1 MHFIVI
7 CVLHH
12 KQKMRIIWLF
22 SITIVTILCI
32 RTIPVYSQCLEDQR
46 SLLLQLQNSLKFN
59 PAISVKLVNWTP
71 SKDCCDW
78 KGVTCDQAGHVTGLD
93 LNSEFI
99 SDGIDQSSSLF
110 SLQFLESLNLANNS
124 FNWKQI
130 PSSFGNLISLKYLN
144 LSNAGFGGQIPIGL
158 SCLKRL
164 ATLDL
169 SALFFPDPYLP
180 GTARLQLENPN
191 LLTLIQNLT
200 GLRNLYLDGIN
211 ISAQG
216 SEWCQAISSS
226 LPNLQVLSMSNCYL
240 SGPIDSSL
248 LKLQSLSE
256 IHLGSNDLSVPVP
269 EFFANFTNLTALRL
283 SYANLYGTFPEKI
296 FQVPTL
302 QTLDLSENIK
312 LQGSLPEFL
321 QNGSLQNLV
330 LFDTNFSGRLLDS
343 ISNLRNLSRIDLSH
357 CNFSGTIPNSMANL
371 SQLVYL
377 DLSSNNFTGS
387 IPSFQM
393 SKNLTYV
400 DLSHNALTG
409 SVPSTHFEGLSNL
422 ENIHLAYNSFSGSI
436 PSSLFSLPS
445 MQKIRL
451 SVNQFGGQVAG
462 FLNGSLSPLNTL
474 DLSSNKLQGPIPTYF
489 FDFGRLNVLSLSFN
503 NFSGTIQLEWIQS
516 LENLVRLDLS
526 YNRLIVNANVNISSL
541 SSFPQLNILRL
552 ASCKLQKFPPLV
564 NQSTIT
570 QLDLSDNQISGEI
583 PDWIWNITSGYLV
596 YLNLSCNLL
605 VGMLRQYNFTSL
617 SVIDL
622 HSNQLHGEIPIPSQS
637 VMYVDYSSNNFSS
650 SIPAEI
656 GNSLTL
662 ALFFSLSNN
671 NLTGVIPLSI
681 CNSTN
686 LQVLDLSSNRLSGTI
701 PQCLIESCSV
711 TLEVLNLRNNILIGN
726 ISGTFPEI
734 CALKTLNFNGNQLD
748 GQIPQSLANCT
759 NLEVLN
765 LGYNTISDK
774 FPCFLKNS
782 SHLRVLNLRSN
793 RFQGGIQCGG
803 DQFNSWPRLQIIDLA
818 LNYFTGPLPKNS
830 FLHWKAMMVDEGN
843 GQSKLDHLRYEFLYL
858 DHFYYQDTV
867 TVTMKGQQWEL
878 VKILAIFKSIDFS
891 SNNFEGEIPDIVGG
905 LKYLYVLNLSYN
917 ALTGDIPLSLGNLT
931 QLGSLDLSCN
941 KLSGSIPEQLASLS
955 FLSFLNLSYNHLVGR
970 IPIGTQI
977 QTFSETSFE
986 GNIGLCGLPLNTNC
1000 IDVQMPAGVLPLT
1013 PDEDGDL
1020 DFEPGIYV
1028 SVAFGF
1034 VVGLGSFIG
1043 ALALCKRWRQWYY
1056 KHVDQGL
1063 ERTFHLEE
1071 RRRRRNRRKRA
1082 YRDPIRRL

>member
-1 MHFIVI
+1 
-7 CVLHH
+7 
-12 KQKMRIIWLF
+12 MRIIWLL

-99 SDGIDQSSSLF
+99 SDGINQSSSLF

-124 FNWKQI
+124 LNWKQI
-130 PSSFGNLISLKYLN
+130 PSSFSNLISLKYLN

-169 SALFFPDPYLP
+169 SALFFPDPYLH

-321 QNGSLQNLV
+321 QNGSLQNL
-330 LFDTNFSGRLLDS
+330 
-343 ISNLRNLSRIDLSH
+343 
-357 CNFSGTIPNSMANL
+357 
-371 SQLVYL
+371 
-377 DLSSNNFTGS
+377 
-387 IPSFQM
+387 
-393 SKNLTYV
+393 
-400 DLSHNALTG
+400 
-409 SVPSTHFEGLSNL
+409 
-422 ENIHLAYNSFSGSI
+422 
-436 PSSLFSLPS
+436 
-445 MQKIRL
+445 
-451 SVNQFGGQVAG
+451 
-462 FLNGSLSPLNTL
+462 
-474 DLSSNKLQGPIPTYF
+474 
-489 FDFGRLNVLSLSFN
+489 
-503 NFSGTIQLEWIQS
+503 
-516 LENLVRLDLS
+516 
-526 YNRLIVNANVNISSL
+526 
-541 SSFPQLNILRL
+541 
-552 ASCKLQKFPPLV
+552 
-564 NQSTIT
+564 
-570 QLDLSDNQISGEI
+570 
-583 PDWIWNITSGYLV
+583 
-596 YLNLSCNLL
+596 
-605 VGMLRQYNFTSL
+605 
-617 SVIDL
+617 
-622 HSNQLHGEIPIPSQS
+622 LHGEIPIPSQS

-656 GNSLTL
+656 GNSLTF

-701 PQCLIESCSV
+701 PQCLIESCSM
-711 TLEVLNLRNNILIGN
+711 TLE
-726 ISGTFPEI
+726 
-734 CALKTLNFNGNQLD
+734 LD

-774 FPCFLKNS
+774 FPCFLKSS

-843 GQSKLDHLRYEFLYL
+843 GQSKLDHLRYEFPYL
-858 DHFYYQDTV
+858 GHFYYQDTV

-955 FLSFLNLSYNHLVGR
+955 FLSFLNLSYNQLVGR

-1028 SVAFGF
+1028 SVAVGF

-1071 RRRRRNRRKRA
+1071 RRRRRDRRKRA
-1082 YRDPIRRL
+1082 YGDPIRRL